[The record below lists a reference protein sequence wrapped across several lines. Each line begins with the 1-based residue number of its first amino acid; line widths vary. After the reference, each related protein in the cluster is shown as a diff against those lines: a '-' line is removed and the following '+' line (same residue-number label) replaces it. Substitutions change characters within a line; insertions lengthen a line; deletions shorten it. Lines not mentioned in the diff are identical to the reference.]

1 MFHSENIAIFAILLR
16 YFDIPGIGFVMLF
29 GYCIS
34 VLERYCTSAVYTYIL
49 PSPNLWDTILWQAH
63 SNDLTMR
70 CMVGSLSVTLTARGV
85 FNTPDPQIYLRLMVG
100 IQASLRLNIT
110 NYKCYY
116 STRTSLP

>member
-34 VLERYCTSAVYTYIL
+34 VSERYCTSAVYTYIL
-49 PSPNLWDTILWQAH
+49 PGPNLWDTILWQAH

-85 FNTPDPQIYLRLMVG
+85 FNTPDPQIYLVLIVG
-100 IQASLRLNIT
+100 IRASLGLNFA
-110 NYKCYY
+110 NF
-116 STRTSLP
+116 